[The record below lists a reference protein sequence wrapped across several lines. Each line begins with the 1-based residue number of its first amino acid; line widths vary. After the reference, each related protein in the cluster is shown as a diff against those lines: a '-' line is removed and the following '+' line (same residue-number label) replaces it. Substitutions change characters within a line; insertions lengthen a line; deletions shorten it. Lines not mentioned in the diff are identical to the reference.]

1 MGQTL
6 HLLFDLLVIAWRQSK
21 FGRDDDSPCLLNL
34 RMTVAKSQLF
44 RRQGFNFPFLGQDLT
59 RYKDMSNLS
68 PISSSIHKD
77 SPTDTA
83 WNATSKLEAFQTMVQ
98 GHMGGVDEFSTC
110 LCFDHITI
118 HTDVTQAI
126 KHNDKSRNAPIAD
139 NDIGCIAQDHPWNLL
154 LVGKLNDA
162 F

>member
-1 MGQTL
+1 M
-6 HLLFDLLVIAWRQSK
+6 
-21 FGRDDDSPCLLNL
+21 RD
-34 RMTVAKSQLF
+34 
-44 RRQGFNFPFLGQDLT
+44 
-59 RYKDMSNLS
+59 LS
-68 PISSSIHKD
+68 PIGSCIHKD
-77 SPTDTA
+77 STTDTT
-83 WNATSKLEAFQTMVQ
+83 WNATSKLETFQTMVQ
-98 GHMGGVDEFSTC
+98 GHMGGVDEFSSC

-139 NDIGCIAQDHPWNLL
+139 NDIGRIAQDHPWDLL

>member
-1 MGQTL
+1 MR
-6 HLLFDLLVIAWRQSK
+6 DL
-21 FGRDDDSPCLLNL
+21 
-34 RMTVAKSQLF
+34 
-44 RRQGFNFPFLGQDLT
+44 
-59 RYKDMSNLS
+59 
-68 PISSSIHKD
+68 SSIGSRIHKD
-77 SPTDTA
+77 CATDTA

-98 GHMGGVDEFSTC
+98 GHMSGVDEFSSC

>member
-1 MGQTL
+1 
-6 HLLFDLLVIAWRQSK
+6 
-21 FGRDDDSPCLLNL
+21 
-34 RMTVAKSQLF
+34 
-44 RRQGFNFPFLGQDLT
+44 
-59 RYKDMSNLS
+59 MSDLS
-68 PISSSIHKD
+68 PIGSRIHKD
-77 SPTDTA
+77 STTDTA

-98 GHMGGVDEFSTC
+98 GHMGGVDEFSSC
-110 LCFDHITI
+110 LCFDHIPI

-139 NDIGCIAQDHPWNLL
+139 NDIRRIAQDHPWNLL